1 MVEKNSSATMKK
13 GLVEQTSS
21 RQPAKVSY
29 SNSRTVRRAG
39 IWHMEFVHLSLASC
53 CCRVFSHVGVSTMKP
68 FFSKT
73 PEKIPALINKKER
86 IGARGG

>member
-1 MVEKNSSATMKK
+1 MVGKNSSATMKK

-53 CCRVFSHVGVSTMKP
+53 CCRVFSPCRSVDNET
-68 FFSKT
+68 FFFKT